1 MTNIELITLCGDKSL
16 IRNHLP
22 EKLSTDAVTRIMQ
35 EETKAQLSSFGLFD
49 RSSPNYSTYYPEV
62 TANDLNPTDAE
73 FIFPVYRLLSAVVIN
88 PKTQA
93 IDFTDESVL
102 KASMPLLVGA
112 SVMID
117 HEMIS
122 GNIQGVI
129 KEVYW
134 QNSYTT
140 NDGVKVPAG
149 INGVLMIDGKSN
161 PRIARLINM
170 NPPALHS
177 SSVTVQF
184 AWGKSHPELENDDFM
199 AKLGTYDKKG
209 KLISKKVNQILMYYE
224 NSLVPHGADPFAKKV
239 EKGQIVLAKQAA
251 QLYKMSFS
259 DTVGN
264 SFFTQRQ
271 GEVMPINCGRLSFS
285 DLEGIDNTIN
295 NNINPI
301 DMEFTEFITSLG
313 LDATQIAD
321 EAALIA
327 HLSAQLAEVVTLQA
341 SLTEKDASIATL
353 TGTVTERDATIVN
366 LTAERDN
373 ALIFKTVAEAAHLE
387 TRTEAKKFYNL
398 LKGDKVD
405 AAIIASLDNGDISA
419 VTAQLKDYQEQYEA
433 QVPLTCQDCHSANV
447 SRASSQASGS
457 DPASKKDYRE
467 TARNREILERTEKF
481 VKI

>member
-16 IRNHLP
+16 IRSHLP
-22 EKLSTDAVTRIMQ
+22 EKLSMDAVNRIMQ

-49 RSSPNYSTYYPEV
+49 YSTPNYATYYPEV
-62 TANDLNPTDAE
+62 TADDLNPIESE
-73 FIFPVYRLLSAVVIN
+73 FIYPVYRLLSAVVIN
-88 PKTQA
+88 PKSMA

-102 KASMPLLVGA
+102 KASMHLLVGA

-117 HEMIS
+117 HEAAT

-134 QNSYTT
+134 QNAYTT
-140 NDGVKVPAG
+140 TDGVKVPAG

-161 PRIARLINM
+161 PRISRLIMM

-177 SSVTVQF
+177 SSVTVQY
-184 AWGKSHPELENDDFM
+184 AWNKSHPDMENSDFM

-209 KLISKKVNQILMYYE
+209 KLISKKVNQIMMYYE

-264 SFFTQRQ
+264 NFFTQRQ
-271 GEVMPINCGRLSFS
+271 GEIMPINYGRLSFS

-321 EAALIA
+321 EAALIS
-327 HLSAQLAEVVTLQA
+327 HLSAQLGEVVTLQA
-341 SLTEKDASIATL
+341 LVTKRDANIVTL
-353 TGTVTERDATIVN
+353 TGTITERDATIVN
-366 LTAERDN
+366 LTSERDV
-373 ALIFKTVAEAAHLE
+373 ALTFKAAAEAAHLE

-405 AAIIASLDNGDISA
+405 AAIIASLDNGDIST

-433 QVPLTCQDCHSANV
+433 QVPLTCQDCHSVNV
-447 SRASSQASGS
+447 SRASSQVSGS
-457 DPASKKDYRE
+457 DPSSKKDYRE
-467 TARNREILERTEKF
+467 IARNREILERTEKF